1 MSAPDIVFD
10 LLPGFTVRPVDGPT
24 FHAVFMSRRA
34 EMFPESVVFDLN
46 ATLSEADK
54 EARSRRAARHA
65 DDFRLRWLIE
75 HNGTVIGWSWGYETE
90 PELYYM
96 CNTAIAK
103 EHRGKGLYTALLPHI
118 LDHCKREGF
127 QAVFSRHNATNNA
140 VIVPK
145 LKAGFLITGM
155 ELSDKHGT
163 LVVLTK
169 YLHQPR
175 EAVTRYRSGE
185 TRLPDNLKPLVT

>member
-1 MSAPDIVFD
+1 MSTFE
-10 LLPGFTVRPVDGPT
+10 LLPDYSVRTADAPEFGEI
-24 FHAVFMSRRA
+24 FMARRA
-34 EMFPESVVFDLN
+34 EMFPDSVTFDLN
-46 ATLSEADK
+46 ATLTDILK
-54 EARSRRAARHA
+54 EQRSKRAAHHA

-75 HNGTVIGWSWGYETE
+75 HQGEPIGWSWGYETE

-103 EHRGKGLYTALLPHI
+103 EHRGKGLYTALLPHV
-118 LDHCKREGF
+118 LEACRREGF

-169 YLHQPR
+169 YLHEPR
-175 EAVTRYRSGE
+175 AAVTRYRSGE
-185 TRLPDNLKPLVT
+185 TRLPPSLTPYLT